1 MTESET
7 KNIDAMTALLGVI
20 VGSLVD
26 DHSAVSVIATRVG
39 DEISLQVRVA
49 PNDVGKIIGKQGCT
63 ARSLRTILSAAS
75 MKLHQR
81 FAFEILE

>member
-1 MTESET
+1 MPDSET
-7 KNIDAMTALLGVI
+7 EKADAMTALLRGI
-20 VGSLVD
+20 VSSLVD
-26 DHSAVSVIATRVG
+26 DPSAVSVQATRVG

-49 PNDVGKIIGKQGCT
+49 SGDVGKLIGKQGRT